1 MDWDHREKP
10 SGREVSGTNPG
21 ELKLH
26 SLIDLDHCHRC
37 LDKGVYLGNEL
48 VGAITRQGKRWH
60 VWRIVDAGE
69 PMDCA
74 ELAMYEEQ
82 MNHMGDFGNLH
93 DAREY
98 VRGSFCNMVLG
109 ELELRKTGEKK

>member
-60 VWRIVDAGE
+60 VWRGISEISTMQGNTSGDRSVTWSSGNWNCE
-69 PMDCA
+69 KQGKRNRQQR
-74 ELAMYEEQ
+74 EE
-82 MNHMGDFGNLH
+82 
-93 DAREY
+93 
-98 VRGSFCNMVLG
+98 
-109 ELELRKTGEKK
+109 